1 MKSISLDDGLGLV
14 YSSIHSRNRIARV
27 DCTILF
33 VLEGFYIALWGVSL
47 PYIQNTLGLSDSTLG
62 VAALC
67 PFLGTVIATPIAAR
81 LMVWLGTRFTSIF
94 GATLFGLMLPVLVLS
109 PNYPLPIV
117 SMLVFGIQWGIC
129 DVAAN
134 NAVVLCETV
143 SGASYMGTC
152 YGTYSITAAVVALTS
167 GLLSTSGM
175 TMLNTLVMF
184 TCIGTVLCAIT
195 APMLYS
201 PSQEM
206 SISQQQQQIPT
217 QLPELTPSSP
227 TADLGATNTFIT
239 GKSLPTLSI
248 MISPPLSPWYRA
260 GGAKY
265 EPLSLEDGAVDS
277 IGTPSKR
284 QQRRQQSFLRLLPCT
299 VSVSN
304 DLLCLGCVA
313 CLSTFCEAALTC
325 WIVIY
330 YNTVLHVAP
339 SARTVGFTVMMVANA
354 IGRFSSDYLLTVF
367 PKRAIVLCAGL
378 AAGLGLLLVFFYS
391 FSTSD
396 VAVVVSTIGF
406 ALTALGFSSL
416 GPICFSSAGH
426 LTQQQQLVQ
435 LVPAVSPLPKESGD
449 SLPSGRGSNH
459 NNSSYNDIHFKKVN
473 QEESAQYS
481 KPLPS
486 TQSTGSF
493 QSHSGTAVATVA
505 LFSYSGGIAGS
516 PVMGLLSDLTGS
528 LRYGF
533 LFIALVMF
541 LIVPLSYCM
550 PAAHHSSTASAGN
563 HDIDVGRIQGQSA
576 LTIDTSL

>member
-1 MKSISLDDGLGLV
+1 MKSISLDDELGLV

-27 DCTILF
+27 GCTVLF

-94 GATLFGLMLPVLVLS
+94 GATFFGLMLPVIVLS
-109 PNYPLPIV
+109 PNYPLLIL

-152 YGTYSITAAVVALTS
+152 YGTYSITAAAVALTS

-175 TMLNTLVMF
+175 TILNTLLMF

-201 PSQEM
+201 LSQEM
-206 SISQQQQQIPT
+206 SISQQQQQLPT

-227 TADLGATNTFIT
+227 TADPGATNISIT
-239 GKSLPTLSI
+239 GRSLSI
-248 MISPPLSPWYRA
+248 MISPPLSPLHRA

-265 EPLSLEDGAVDS
+265 EPLSLEDGTVDS
-277 IGTPSKR
+277 IGTPSKG
-284 QQRRQQSFLRLLPCT
+284 QQRRQLSLHRLLPCT
-299 VSVSN
+299 VSISN

-378 AAGLGLLLVFFYS
+378 AAGTGLLVVFFCS

-435 LVPAVSPLPKESGD
+435 QVPAVSPLPAESGD
-449 SLPSGRGSNH
+449 SLPSDRGSNH
-459 NNSSYNDIHFKKVN
+459 NNSSFNDIHFKKVN
-473 QEESAQYS
+473 QEESTQYS
-481 KPLPS
+481 EPLPS

-533 LFIALVMF
+533 LFIALMMF

-550 PAAHHSSTASAGN
+550 PVAHHSSTASAGN
-563 HDIDVGRIQGQSA
+563 HDIDIGRIQGESV